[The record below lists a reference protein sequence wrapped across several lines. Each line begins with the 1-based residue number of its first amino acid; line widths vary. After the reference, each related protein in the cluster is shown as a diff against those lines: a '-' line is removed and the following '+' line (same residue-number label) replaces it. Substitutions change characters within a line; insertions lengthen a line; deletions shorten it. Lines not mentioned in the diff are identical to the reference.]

1 MVVDVIDIRK
11 RIEKIRNDVS
21 EAIVSQHEFEA
32 REEALREDI
41 TLSVSPAG
49 TPAEV
54 EDVPELPLRISRK
67 QGPNQPAKT
76 GQSEYCNPPGDDTN
90 DVYALFHPECEKSPF
105 KSFANIPICRATGNK
120 SGADNDFAEQVM
132 ISALRA
138 FFTQIFRELLPPSL
152 AHNGPNMRFP
162 QPKKPGWPAKDVT
175 CFLPKMALLRL
186 VFTPSIR

>member
-54 EDVPELPLRISRK
+54 EDVPELPLNGLAGSKAPTSQPK
-67 QGPNQPAKT
+67 QGNQNIATHRAMTQMMSMPSFTLNVKNRHSNRLLISLFAV
-76 GQSEYCNPPGDDTN
+76 QLVTN
-90 DVYALFHPECEKSPF
+90 LVL
-105 KSFANIPICRATGNK
+105 ITILLNK
-120 SGADNDFAEQVM
+120 
-132 ISALRA
+132 L
-138 FFTQIFRELLPPSL
+138 
-152 AHNGPNMRFP
+152 
-162 QPKKPGWPAKDVT
+162 
-175 CFLPKMALLRL
+175 
-186 VFTPSIR
+186 